1 MRPSHHTSADQ
12 VTVTIDAD
20 LGDIVP
26 TFLSNRRKDVKKL
39 RTALA
44 QEDFETIRL
53 LGHRMKGDGGGYGF
67 KTIGEVGA
75 KMELAAGQRNHPAI
89 GQSIA
94 QLEDFLARVNVIYK

>member
-1 MRPSHHTSADQ
+1 MRPSHHSSADR

-20 LGDIVP
+20 LEDIVP
-26 TFLSNRRKDVKKL
+26 AFLSNRRKDVQKL

-44 QEDFETIRL
+44 QEDFETIQL
-53 LGHRMKGDGGGYGF
+53 LGHRMKGDSGGYGF

-75 KMELAAGQRNHPAI
+75 KMELAAAQRDHPAI